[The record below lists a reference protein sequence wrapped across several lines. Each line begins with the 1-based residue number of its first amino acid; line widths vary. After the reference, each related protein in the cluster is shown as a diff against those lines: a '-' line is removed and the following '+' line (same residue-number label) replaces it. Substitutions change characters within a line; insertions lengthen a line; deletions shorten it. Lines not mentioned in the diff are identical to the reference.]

1 MLGVVGDVD
10 GLVDEQHRNAVLDAV
25 GATQPGVVE
34 ELVVNKE

>member
-25 GATQPGVVE
+25 GATQPGVIE
-34 ELVVNKE
+34 ELVVDEE